1 MSDHLDGMALIRAE
15 RQRQIEVEGW
25 TPEHDREHGRDL
37 LTRAAN
43 AYRWGDYHYWPWN
56 RDGWKPK
63 DHLSNLIRAGA
74 LYMAANEAA
83 DLDPESGSLVGLIA
97 GEIDGILAKAR
108 AVLAAPVSSVPQ
120 GTEVTEV
127 TGWRGVPPAEESEPE
142 PPLTKDPSWS
152 AKDFT
157 ETEARNLLTK
167 HYGAAWTLERRVA
180 SWVPVDAEGSED

>member
-120 GTEVTEV
+120 GIKSVLWGASDRRDVRLWLLREADQRV
-127 TGWRGVPPAEESEPE
+127 RYFPQRRDGVDA
-142 PPLTKDPSWS
+142 
-152 AKDFT
+152 
-157 ETEARNLLTK
+157 LLR
-167 HYGAAWTLERRVA
+167 HLAASLL
-180 SWVPVDAEGSED
+180 PVDAEGSED